1 MTERRRRLFRADS
14 LLDMPI
20 SPFRAFP
27 VQFACLIQSA
37 TGIIVFS
44 QVVIATS
51 VGTERLM
58 YYVEGF
64 WGVIDQP

>member
-1 MTERRRRLFRADS
+1 MTEHRRRLLRADS

-44 QVVIATS
+44 QVAIATS
-51 VGTERLM
+51 DDTEELM
-58 YYVEGF
+58 YYAEALWF
-64 WGVIDQP
+64 VIGQT

>member
-14 LLDMPI
+14 LLDMPVL
-20 SPFRAFP
+20 SFRAIP
-27 VQFACLIQSA
+27 VQFARVFQSA

-51 VGTERLM
+51 GDTEELM
-58 YYVEGF
+58 
-64 WGVIDQP
+64 

>member
-20 SPFRAFP
+20 SPGSIP
-27 VQFACLIQSA
+27 VQFARLIQSA

-58 YYVEGF
+58 YYVEGLWF
-64 WGVIDQP
+64 VIDQL